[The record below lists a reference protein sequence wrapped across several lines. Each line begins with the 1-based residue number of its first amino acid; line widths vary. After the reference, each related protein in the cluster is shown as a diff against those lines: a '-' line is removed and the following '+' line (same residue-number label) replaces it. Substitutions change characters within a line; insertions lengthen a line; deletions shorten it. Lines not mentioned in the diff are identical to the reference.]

1 MLQAK
6 SLQLKIFKVLLLTEE
21 FERVVLNRETNVMR
35 ISIFE
40 YHFLKW
46 VHYLRNIPAQGHII

>member
-21 FERVVLNRETNVMR
+21 FERVVLNRETNVWE
-35 ISIFE
+35 F
-40 YHFLKW
+40 
-46 VHYLRNIPAQGHII
+46 